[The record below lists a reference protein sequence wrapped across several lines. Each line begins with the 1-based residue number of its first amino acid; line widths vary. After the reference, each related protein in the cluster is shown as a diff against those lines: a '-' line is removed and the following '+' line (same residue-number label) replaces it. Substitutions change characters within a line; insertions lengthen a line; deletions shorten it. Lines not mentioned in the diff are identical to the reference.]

1 MRFCRTFLVGCTA
14 LLLVMFCLPAIAQG
28 PSDSADLTV
37 QDQTPN
43 APTPPKAAAA
53 ADDDG
58 WHFNVTPYLWF
69 PGVSGSAGARGHD
82 VSVHA
87 SPGDLLSN
95 FQIGLMGTVE
105 ARKGR
110 LVIPVDVM
118 WIHLTDSKT
127 VPFDTGDTGVNSVK
141 LGLTETLVTP
151 KIGYRIVDKEKVK
164 IDALV
169 GFRYWYIGQSLAF
182 RPQLFN
188 GLSTSQSWID
198 GIAGGKFEFALSP
211 KASITVAGDAGGG
224 GSQLDYQAVG
234 VLGFRVGKKCV
245 LDLGYRYLYVNYL
258 GNLPASVLLNAHT
271 SGAVLG
277 VTFNLK

>member
-1 MRFCRTFLVGCTA
+1 MSFGRTFFVACTA
-14 LLLVMFCLPAIAQG
+14 LLLLMFCLPAVAQG
-28 PSDSADLTV
+28 PSDSTDLTV
-37 QDQTPN
+37 QDQTTNP
-43 APTPPKAAAA
+43 PTTPKAAP

-69 PGVSGSAGARGHD
+69 PGVSGTVGALGHD
-82 VSVHA
+82 FGVHA

-95 FQIGLMGTVE
+95 FQIGLMGNLE

-110 LVIPVDVM
+110 LVIPLDVM
-118 WIHLTDSKT
+118 WIHLTNDKGL
-127 VPFDTGDTGVNSVK
+127 PFDAGVNSVK

-151 KIGYRIVDKEKVK
+151 KIGYRIVDNEKVK

-169 GFRYWYIGQSLAF
+169 GFRYWYLGESAAF
-182 RPQLFN
+182 QPQLFN
-188 GLSTSQSWID
+188 GFSKSQSWVD
-198 GIAGGKFEFALSP
+198 GVAGGKFEFALSP

-234 VLGFRVGKKCV
+234 VLGFRVSRLMV
-245 LDLGYRYLYVNYL
+245 LDLGYRYLYVNYR
-258 GNLPASVLLNAHT
+258 NNPPASFLFDAHT
-271 SGAVLG
+271 SGALLG

>member
-1 MRFCRTFLVGCTA
+1 MSSCKIFFVGCTV
-14 LLLVMFCLPAIAQG
+14 LLLLMFCLPAIAQG
-28 PSDSADLTV
+28 PADSTDLTV

-43 APTPPKAAAA
+43 APTPPKAAPAA

-69 PGVSGSAGARGHD
+69 PGVSGTTGALGHY
-82 VSVHA
+82 VGVHA

-110 LVIPVDVM
+110 LVIPIDAL
-118 WIHLTDSKT
+118 WIHLTNDKGL
-127 VPFDTGDTGVNSVK
+127 PFDAGVNSVK
-141 LGLTETLVTP
+141 AGLTETVVTP
-151 KIGYRIVDKEKVK
+151 KIGYRIVDGEKVK

-169 GFRYWYIGQSLAF
+169 GFRYWYLGESLAF
-182 RPQLFN
+182 QPQLFN
-188 GLSTSQSWID
+188 GFSKSQSWID
-198 GIAGGKFEFALSP
+198 GVAGGKFEFALSP
-211 KASITVAGDAGGG
+211 KASMTVAGDAGGG

-234 VLGFRVGKKCV
+234 ILGFRVSRKMV
-245 LDLGYRYLYVNYL
+245 LDLGYRYLYVNYRN
-258 GNLPASVLLNAHT
+258 NLPAGFLLDAHT

>member
-1 MRFCRTFLVGCTA
+1 MSFCRTFLVACTV
-14 LLLVMFCLPAIAQG
+14 LLVLMFCLPAAAQG
-28 PSDSADLTV
+28 PSGSTDLTV

-43 APTPPKAAAA
+43 APTPPKAAPAS
-53 ADDDG
+53 DDDG

-69 PGVSGSAGARGHD
+69 PGVSGTVGALGHD
-82 VSVHA
+82 IGVHA

-95 FQIGLMGTVE
+95 FHIGLMGNLE

-110 LVIPVDVM
+110 VVIPIDVM
-118 WIHLTDSKT
+118 WIHLQDNKGL
-127 VPFDTGDTGVNSVK
+127 PFDTGVNSVK

-151 KIGYRIVDKEKVK
+151 KIGYRIVDGEKVK

-169 GFRYWYIGQSLAF
+169 GFRYWYLGESAAF
-182 RPQLFN
+182 QPQLFD
-188 GLSTSQSWID
+188 GFSKSQSWVD
-198 GIAGGKFEFALSP
+198 GVAGGKFEFALSP

-234 VLGFRVGKKCV
+234 VLGFRISRIAI

>member
-1 MRFCRTFLVGCTA
+1 MSFCRTFLVACTV
-14 LLLVMFCLPAIAQG
+14 LLVLMFCLPAAAQG
-28 PSDSADLTV
+28 PSGSTDLTV

-43 APTPPKAAAA
+43 APTPPKAAPAS
-53 ADDDG
+53 DDDG

-69 PGVSGSAGARGHD
+69 PGVSGTVGALGHD
-82 VSVHA
+82 IGVHA

-95 FQIGLMGTVE
+95 FHIGLMGNLE

-110 LVIPVDVM
+110 LVIPIDVL
-118 WIHLTDSKT
+118 WIHLTNDKGL
-127 VPFDTGDTGVNSVK
+127 PFDAGVNSVK
-141 LGLTETLVTP
+141 AGLTETVVTP
-151 KIGYRIVDKEKVK
+151 KIGYRIVDGEKVK

-169 GFRYWYIGQSLAF
+169 GFRYWYLGESLAF
-182 RPQLFN
+182 QPQLFN
-188 GLSTSQSWID
+188 GFSKSQSWID
-198 GIAGGKFEFALSP
+198 GVAGGKFEFALSP

-234 VLGFRVGKKCV
+234 ILGFRVSRKMV
-245 LDLGYRYLYVNYL
+245 LDLGYRYLYVNYRN
-258 GNLPASVLLNAHT
+258 NLPAGFLLDAHT

>member
-1 MRFCRTFLVGCTA
+1 MRFCKTFFVVSA
-14 LLLVMFCLPAIAQG
+14 VLLLLMFCLPAVAQG
-28 PSDSADLTV
+28 PSDSTDLTV

-43 APTPPKAAAA
+43 APTPPKAASAS
-53 ADDDG
+53 DDDG

-69 PGVSGSAGARGHD
+69 PGVSGTVGALGHD

-95 FQIGLMGTVE
+95 FQIGLMGNLE

-110 LVIPVDVM
+110 VVIPLDVM
-118 WIHLTDSKT
+118 WIHLTNDKGL
-127 VPFDTGDTGVNSVK
+127 PFDAGVNSIK
-141 LGLTETLVTP
+141 FGLTETLVTP
-151 KIGYRIVDKEKVK
+151 KIGYRIVDNEKVK

-169 GFRYWYIGQSLAF
+169 GFRYWYLGESLAF
-182 RPQLFN
+182 QPQLFN
-188 GLSTSQSWID
+188 GFSKSQSWVD
-198 GIAGGKFEFALSP
+198 GVAGGKFEFALSP

-234 VLGFRVGKKCV
+234 VLGFRVSRKMV
-245 LDLGYRYLYVNYL
+245 LDLGYRYLYVNYR
-258 GNLPASVLLNAHT
+258 NNPPASFLFDAHT
-271 SGAVLG
+271 SGALLG

>member
-1 MRFCRTFLVGCTA
+1 MSFCRTFLVVCTV
-14 LLLVMFCLPAIAQG
+14 LLLLMFCLPAIAQG
-28 PSDSADLTV
+28 PSDSTDLTV
-37 QDQTPN
+37 QDQTTS
-43 APTPPKAAAA
+43 APMPPKAAPA

-69 PGVSGSAGARGHD
+69 PGVSGTVGALGHD
-82 VSVHA
+82 FGVHA

-95 FQIGLMGTVE
+95 FHIGLMGNLE

-110 LVIPVDVM
+110 LVIPIDVM
-118 WIHLTDSKT
+118 WIHLQDNKAL
-127 VPFDTGDTGVNSVK
+127 PFDAGVNSVK

-151 KIGYRIVDKEKVK
+151 KIGYRIVDNEKVK

-169 GFRYWYIGQSLAF
+169 GFRYWYLGESAAF
-182 RPQLFN
+182 QPQLFN
-188 GLSTSQSWID
+188 GFSKSQSWID
-198 GIAGGKFEFALSP
+198 GVAGGKFEFALSP

-234 VLGFRVGKKCV
+234 VLGFRVARKMV
-245 LDLGYRYLYVNYL
+245 LDLGYRYLYVNYRNNPPTSFL
-258 GNLPASVLLNAHT
+258 FDAHT
-271 SGAVLG
+271 SGALLG

>member
-1 MRFCRTFLVGCTA
+1 MRFCKTFFVVSA
-14 LLLVMFCLPAIAQG
+14 VLLLLMFCLSAVAQG
-28 PSDSADLTV
+28 PSDSTDLTV

-43 APTPPKAAAA
+43 APTPPKAASAS
-53 ADDDG
+53 DDDG

-69 PGVSGSAGARGHD
+69 PGVSGTVGALGHD

-95 FQIGLMGTVE
+95 FQIGLMGNLE

-110 LVIPVDVM
+110 LVIPLDVM
-118 WIHLTDSKT
+118 WIHLTNDKGL
-127 VPFDTGDTGVNSVK
+127 PFDAGVNSIK
-141 LGLTETLVTP
+141 FGLTETLVTP
-151 KIGYRIVDKEKVK
+151 KIGYRIVDNEKVK

-169 GFRYWYIGQSLAF
+169 GFRYWYLGESLAF
-182 RPQLFN
+182 QPQLFN
-188 GLSTSQSWID
+188 GFSKSQSWVD
-198 GIAGGKFEFALSP
+198 GVAGGKFEFALSP

-234 VLGFRVGKKCV
+234 VLGFRVSRKMV
-245 LDLGYRYLYVNYL
+245 LDLGYRYLYVNYR
-258 GNLPASVLLNAHT
+258 NNPPASFLFDAHT
-271 SGAVLG
+271 SGALLG

>member
-1 MRFCRTFLVGCTA
+1 MRFWKTFFVVSA
-14 LLLVMFCLPAIAQG
+14 VLLLLMFCLPAVAQG
-28 PSDSADLTV
+28 PAESTDLTV
-37 QDQTPN
+37 QDQTTSPP
-43 APTPPKAAAA
+43 APPKPAPA

-69 PGVSGSAGARGHD
+69 PGVSGTAGVRGHYA
-82 VSVHA
+82 SVHA

-95 FQIGLMGTVE
+95 FHIGLMGNLE

-110 LVIPVDVM
+110 LVMPLDVL
-118 WIHLTDSKT
+118 WINLQTNKAVS
-127 VPFDTGDTGVNSVK
+127 FDPGVNSVK
-141 LGLTETLVTP
+141 AGLTETLVTP
-151 KIGYRIVDKEKVK
+151 KIGYRIVDGEKVK

-169 GFRYWYIGQSLAF
+169 GFRYWYLGESL
-182 RPQLFN
+182 RLQPQLFN
-188 GLSTSQSWID
+188 GLSKSQSWVD
-198 GIAGGKFEFALSP
+198 GVAGGKFEFALSP

-234 VLGFRVGKKCV
+234 AFGLRLSRVVV

-258 GNLPASVLLNAHT
+258 NSPPASVLLNAHT
-271 SGAVLG
+271 SGAFLG